1 MSLSLSSFR
10 RRAAVLAALL
20 ASACVEV
27 SDEIDTSAAAI
38 SCGGLPAW
46 AAGSYAGGARVAHG
60 GRGFECRP
68 FPASGWCGLG
78 GPYEPGV
85 GWASGDA
92 WIDLGACD
100 GGGSPDAGVAVPDA
114 GSPDAGLVVPDAGAG
129 TVCGGRAP
137 VTQPGAPVA
146 DNVVQREVLR
156 YDLALVSGTASAGA
170 TAVTVEAGGQAR
182 SWPVIGG
189 RWKALVPLATG
200 CNDIVLRTGAASAE
214 LALTFQP
221 QTNPR
226 RVRLAYVIASDSD
239 GRFDAPAGEPNDQA
253 SAVARVRLA
262 GRLMQTFT
270 AEAMNA
276 QGLGRRTFRLDSDA
290 SGLPIVQVF
299 RSSITTAQA
308 HAMTDLE
315 LYDQFKDELDTDA
328 TPDVKW
334 FAMLGTSHYI
344 PGVGTVG
351 HGARGAGTFCIF
363 GSTSLHTWA
372 QSVDELVARWSD
384 ARFIDTSQLSDDSAY
399 RGTHWANYATGLGA
413 AMHEV
418 GHTLSLPHVPA
429 STGPSVM
436 NRGFDHVNRTFVMV
450 EPPSATGSGISPIT
464 GADLVGWEASHAVR
478 LRYHRFLSLDDV
490 AYPTSTLP
498 AIYSTGTAARVE
510 AASPLRQVMIE
521 VDGESF
527 ETQHWS
533 AGGPLA
539 HEIPLA
545 TLRAWHPAATWAWLS
560 AIDRDGNLAI
570 NWFYL
575 GQ

>member
-1 MSLSLSSFR
+1 MSLSFFSR
-10 RRAAVLAALL
+10 RAALL
-20 ASACVEV
+20 AALVASAC
-27 SDEIDTSAAAI
+27 IDAGELATSSSSIA
-38 SCGGLPAW
+38 CGGLPAW
-46 AAGSYAGGARVAHG
+46 ATGSYAGGARVVHG
-60 GRGFECRP
+60 GRAFECRP

-85 GWASGDA
+85 GWASADA

-100 GGGSPDAGVAVPDA
+100 AGGPDAGVVAPDA
-114 GSPDAGLVVPDAGAG
+114 ATSSPDASVA

-137 VTQPGAPVA
+137 VVTAGAPVV
-146 DNVVQREVLR
+146 DNLALRETLR
-156 YDLALVSGTASAGA
+156 YDLALVTGTASAGA
-170 TAVTVEAGGQAR
+170 TSVAVDAGGQSR
-182 SWPVIGG
+182 SWPVVAG
-189 RWKALVPLATG
+189 RWKALVPLAAG
-200 CNDIVLRTGAASAE
+200 CNELTLRAGAASAE
-214 LALTFQP
+214 FALTFQP

-239 GRFDAPAGEPNDQA
+239 GRFDAPAGEPNDIA

-270 AEAMNA
+270 AEAMHA

-290 SGLPIVQVF
+290 AGEPVVQVF

-315 LYDQFKDELDTDA
+315 LYDQFKGELDTDA

-334 FAMLGTSHYI
+334 FAMLGTSHYV

-363 GSTSLHTWA
+363 GSTGLHTWA
-372 QSVDELVARWSD
+372 QSVDEVVARWSD
-384 ARFIDTSQLSDDSAY
+384 DRPIPASLHDDSAG
-399 RGTHWANYATGLGA
+399 RNRFWANYATGLGA
-413 AMHEV
+413 ALHEI
-418 GHTLSLPHVPA
+418 GHTLSLPHVSYANGA
-429 STGPSVM
+429 SIM
-436 NRGFDHVNRTFVMV
+436 NRGFDHVNRLFMMV
-450 EPPSATGSGISPIT
+450 EPPDALNGGISPIT
-464 GADLVGWEASHAVR
+464 GGDLRGWEPSHGVR
-478 LRYHRFLSLDDV
+478 LRYHRFLAHDDI
-490 AYPTSTLP
+490 AYPTNTLP
-498 AIYSTGTAARVE
+498 AIYSTGSAARVE
-510 AASPLRQVMIE
+510 AASPLRQVLVE

-527 ETQHWS
+527 ESEHWP

-539 HEIPLA
+539 YEIPLG
-545 TLRAWHPAATWAWLS
+545 TLRAWHPGKTWVWLS
-560 AIDRDGNLAI
+560 AIDADGNLAI

>member
-1 MSLSLSSFR
+1 MSLSLAVLS
-10 RRAAVLAALL
+10 RRAAPLAALI

-27 SDEIDTSAAAI
+27 TDEVETSAAAI
-38 SCGGLPAW
+38 SCSGLPAW
-46 AAGSYAGGARVAHG
+46 ATGSYAGGARVAHG
-60 GRGFECRP
+60 GRAFECRP

-78 GPYEPGV
+78 GPYEPGA

-100 GGGSPDAGVAVPDA
+100 GGGPDAGVALPDA
-114 GSPDAGLVVPDAGAG
+114 QSADAGVVPDAGGG

-156 YDLALVSGTASAGA
+156 YDLALVSGAASPGA
-170 TAVTVEAGGQAR
+170 TTVAVEVGGQAR
-182 SWPVIGG
+182 SWPVVAG
-189 RWKALVPLATG
+189 RWKALVPLAAG

-276 QGLGRRTFRLDSDA
+276 QGLGRRTFRLDSDG
-290 SGLPIVQVF
+290 SGQPIVQVF
-299 RSSITTAQA
+299 RSSLTTAQA

-315 LYDQFKDELDTDA
+315 LYDQFKTELDTDA

-363 GSTSLHTWA
+363 GSTGLHTWA
-372 QSVDELVARWSD
+372 QSVDEVVARWSD
-384 ARFIDTSQLSDDSAY
+384 ARTIDTTQLHDDSAG
-399 RGTHWANYATGLGA
+399 RGTYWANYATGLGA
-413 AMHEV
+413 AMHEI
-418 GHTLSLPHVPA
+418 GHTLSLPHAPYG
-429 STGPSVM
+429 SSVM
-436 NRGFDHVNRTFVMV
+436 NRGFDHVNRTFLMT
-450 EPPSATGSGISPIT
+450 EPPHAYSSGIAPIT
-464 GADLVGWEASHAVR
+464 SLDERGWDPAHAVR
-478 LRYHRFLSLDDV
+478 LRYHRFLGHDDV
-490 AYPTSTLP
+490 AYPTNTLP
-498 AIYSTGTAARVE
+498 AIFSTGTAARVE
-510 AASPLRQVMIE
+510 AASPLRQVMVE

-527 ETQHWS
+527 ESEHWP
-533 AGGPLA
+533 AGGPLV
-539 HEIPLA
+539 HEIPLD
-545 TLRAWHPAATWAWLS
+545 TLRAWHPGKTWAWLS